1 MWNTDFVENLRRRAS
16 QSYTFTE
23 GYLKEM
29 TGNMGFIPGL
39 RRPPEGM
46 TGEATVHEVTK
57 SQTQLKR
64 PKPEHIQRIKWE
76 EPGYYNKRSKF

>member
-1 MWNTDFVENLRRRAS
+1 MLGLPWWLS
-16 QSYTFTE
+16 
-23 GYLKEM
+23 GKEFACSGGDA
-29 TGNMGFIPGL
+29 GNMGFIPGL

-64 PKPEHIQRIKWE
+64 PKPVLNGKNLDITRREVRFNLFTIFVFSEK
-76 EPGYYNKRSKF
+76 

>member
-1 MWNTDFVENLRRRAS
+1 MLGLPWWLS
-16 QSYTFTE
+16 
-23 GYLKEM
+23 GKEFACSGGDA
-29 TGNMGFIPGL
+29 GNMGFIPGL

-76 EPGYYNKRSKF
+76 EPGYYKKRSKI

>member
-1 MWNTDFVENLRRRAS
+1 
-16 QSYTFTE
+16 
-23 GYLKEM
+23 
-29 TGNMGFIPGL
+29 MGFIPGL

-76 EPGYYNKRSKF
+76 EPGYYKKRSKI